1 VPVSLSLAV
10 APIGGIES
18 ERGSPKVAK
27 RATKIARAP
36 SCNLSYLSA
45 TFDANDRGSV
55 PVRPCPAWRRGRSSS
70 VKTAGLAAKRQGF
83 AGMAVNACALAIRKT
98 CSKAA
103 RNGTNV
109 SGHLHACL
117 S

>member
-45 TFDANDRGSV
+45 TFEANDRG
-55 PVRPCPAWRRGRSSS
+55 PVHYSAWRSDVSRDRPPMNPFRAP
-70 VKTAGLAAKRQGF
+70 TARAIVRIAP
-83 AGMAVNACALAIRKT
+83 ASAL
-98 CSKAA
+98 
-103 RNGTNV
+103 GV
-109 SGHLHACL
+109 
-117 S
+117 